1 MARCVLRALLL
12 SSSCQALVLSG
23 ARARAPVP
31 TMSIIERPD
40 SALFCLNVCLRVK
53 PERREEFLDC
63 IRANQEG
70 TLATEPLAVTYAY
83 GEDESTPNTWR
94 FFEQYLGKAGFEA
107 HTQTDHFAAWEAFAS
122 SEPSPFSAPPE
133 VRFFVEDSAASVCA
147 GAAAV
152 REVLDD
158 GDFTKLFCL
167 DVTMSV
173 KPESRDAFLEA
184 LRHDQKG
191 AVAAEP
197 LAVSYLFG
205 EDTETANVFHMFE
218 AYSGGRDGFAAHAKT
233 PHYAKWAEFKATEP
247 FSAPAKVGY
256 YEVYL
261 PDSMGA

>member
-1 MARCVLRALLL
+1 MRMRHTPSCTLTRCTNNTRSRAMARCVLRALLL

-233 PHYAKWAEFKATEP
+233 PHYAK
-247 FSAPAKVGY
+247 
-256 YEVYL
+256 
-261 PDSMGA
+261 